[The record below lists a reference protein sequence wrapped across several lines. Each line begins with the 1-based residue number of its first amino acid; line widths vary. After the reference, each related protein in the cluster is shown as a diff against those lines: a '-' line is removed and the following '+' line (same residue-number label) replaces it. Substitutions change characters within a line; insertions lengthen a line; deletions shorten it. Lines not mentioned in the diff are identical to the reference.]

1 MQQEN
6 FYEDFIRKKR
16 FGALDGLRAFSVVAV
31 IWHHVS
37 GMNYI
42 PQLNQGFRGV
52 DLFLAISGFL
62 ITSLLIRERSRTGKI
77 SLKNFYIRRSLRI
90 FPLYYS
96 VLAMYCLLVALTLS
110 GTTKGQAFWDNLPAF
125 LTYTSN
131 WFVDLTKGEE
141 GATFYFA
148 WSLATEEQFYLLWPP
163 LLILLITL
171 FLRVTAGIYAA
182 IALTLLQIAASFV
195 GEQNLLMTILIN
207 LSPAIMMASAAAII
221 VHQPAAFRITY
232 RLLGGRWTA
241 LPLAILLLAVI
252 AADAPSL
259 LIHTLMVLLV
269 VTLCIREETI
279 LHPLLQLRLLT
290 FIGAISYG
298 MYLMHM
304 LAANVVRR
312 VLGHEVGIDIF
323 IGATLLVTLAGYVS
337 FRFFESPILH
347 HANRFRHNPDPAPVP
362 AAKTATIAVK
372 GRRRRMRT

>member
-1 MQQEN
+1 
-6 FYEDFIRKKR
+6 
-16 FGALDGLRAFSVVAV
+16 
-31 IWHHVS
+31 
-37 GMNYI
+37 
-42 PQLNQGFRGV
+42 
-52 DLFLAISGFL
+52 
-62 ITSLLIRERSRTGKI
+62 
-77 SLKNFYIRRSLRI
+77 
-90 FPLYYS
+90 
-96 VLAMYCLLVALTLS
+96 
-110 GTTKGQAFWDNLPAF
+110 
-125 LTYTSN
+125 
-131 WFVDLTKGEE
+131 
-141 GATFYFA
+141 
-148 WSLATEEQFYLLWPP
+148 
-163 LLILLITL
+163 
-171 FLRVTAGIYAA
+171 
-182 IALTLLQIAASFV
+182 
-195 GEQNLLMTILIN
+195 
-207 LSPAIMMASAAAII
+207 MMASAAAII

-259 LIHTLMVLLV
+259 LIHTLMVLLA

-323 IGATLLVTLAGYVS
+323 IGATLLVTLAAYVS
-337 FRFFESPILH
+337 FRFFESPILRN
-347 HANRFRHNPDPAPVP
+347 ANRFRHNPDPAPVP